1 MEKKIYF
8 CLDRVSD
15 LMQYALHP
23 RVKVLSHYCETEAA
37 IKRGDQC
44 IITTSIAHIS
54 FDIIDKGYDVYLCY
68 KDKKVK
74 VEEGMM
80 LGEDREY
87 RLARPSYYDD
97 ADILHCFMSGYFDD
111 MLGIKAEERRYG

>member
-44 IITTSIAHIS
+44 IITTQIAHIS

-97 ADILHCFMSGYFDD
+97 ADILDCLMSGYFDNL
-111 MLGIKAEERRYG
+111 LGIKEEEI